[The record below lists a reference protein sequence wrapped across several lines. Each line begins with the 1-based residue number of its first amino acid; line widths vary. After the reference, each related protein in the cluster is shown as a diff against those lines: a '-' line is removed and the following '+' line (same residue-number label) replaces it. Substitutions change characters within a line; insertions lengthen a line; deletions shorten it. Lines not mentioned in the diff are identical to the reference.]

1 LLTPRLE
8 LVELAFPSRTQQC
21 EIIAG
26 ADAAEAGRNLALK
39 LHEAKL
45 I

>member
-1 LLTPRLE
+1 MLTPRIE
-8 LVELAFPSRTQQC
+8 LVELAFPARTQQC

-26 ADAAEAGRNLALK
+26 TDAAEAGRNLALT

-45 I
+45 L